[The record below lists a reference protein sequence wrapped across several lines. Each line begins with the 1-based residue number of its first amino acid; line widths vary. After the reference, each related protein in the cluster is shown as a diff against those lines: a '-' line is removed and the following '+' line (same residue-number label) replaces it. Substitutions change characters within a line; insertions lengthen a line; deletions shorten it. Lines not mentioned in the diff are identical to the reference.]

1 MRRGKRSGLLASYHG
16 SELLADLRHVLALA
30 CNRRGVRQ
38 QAIELRD
45 HDLERLDIRFHLGE
59 LTTQTDKPPRF
70 DPPEVSMRIKLQRV
84 LVRHAR
90 VPFANTVS
98 LHSELTKR
106 WWSVLLCQRRPVAVV
121 VTVAAEAAVAAEVVV
136 AVVVVG

>member
-1 MRRGKRSGLLASYHG
+1 MFRESDSEESEHSAPRGKRSGLLASYHG

-30 CNRRGVRQ
+30 RNRRGVRQ

-70 DPPEVSMRIKLQRV
+70 D
-84 LVRHAR
+84 
-90 VPFANTVS
+90 
-98 LHSELTKR
+98 
-106 WWSVLLCQRRPVAVV
+106 RRR
-121 VTVAAEAAVAAEVVV
+121 
-136 AVVVVG
+136 